1 MAASEP
7 LRKHTSLYHYHLAS
21 ILLQDIEGKLNNL
34 DPTKVT
40 LDVHILAKVLQQN
53 ADNFVHFF

>member
-40 LDVHILAKVLQQN
+40 LDVDILTKVLQQN
-53 ADNFVHFF
+53 ADNFAHFF